1 MKFIKYSIFILLMI
15 STINIFS
22 QQNLKLLVNKTLPTE
37 SGKTLN
43 LSTFAGE
50 VIITAWDRNEAE
62 IKISGNETAEKM
74 LIFDVSSVSSGIK
87 IDGQKS
93 KDSDK
98 KNYSLSLKYEIKVP
112 QSYNI
117 DVFTGGGG
125 VSVTGVNGSI
135 KANTSGGNL
144 TVENCSGSINMST
157 AGGNV
162 TIEKFTGPVDVST
175 SGGNIKATDFS
186 GNFKASTMGG
196 NITLGGGNGVIN
208 AHTAG
213 GSISLDFTGK
223 NEGIELSTMGGNIK
237 LLLPADINADADL
250 STLVGKITTD
260 FVSTDDSK
268 ISAFLKTTFNAGGS
282 KLKCTTQAGNITVIK
297 K

>member
-1 MKFIKYSIFILLMI
+1 MKILKYSILLVFIITTVSL
-15 STINIFS
+15 FS
-22 QQNLKLLVNKTLPTE
+22 QQNLKLIVDKTLPTE

-43 LSTFAGE
+43 LSSFAGD
-50 VIITAWDRNEAE
+50 VTITAWDKNEAE
-62 IKISGNETAEKM
+62 IKISGNSTAEKM
-74 LIFDVSSVSSGIK
+74 LTFDVSSVSTGIK
-87 IDGQKS
+87 IDGQKN
-93 KDSDK
+93 KDFK
-98 KNYSLSLKYEIKVP
+98 EENASLNIKYDIKVP

-135 KANTSGGNL
+135 KANTSRGNL
-144 TVENCSGSINMST
+144 TIESCTGNINMST

-162 TIEKFTGPVDVST
+162 TIDKFTGPVDVST
-175 SGGNIKATDFS
+175 AGGNIKATDFS

-196 NITLGGGNGVIN
+196 NINLSGGNGTVN

-213 GSISLDFTGK
+213 GSITLDYSGK

-237 LLLPADINADADL
+237 LMLPADINADADL
-250 STLVGKITTD
+250 STMVGKITTD
-260 FVSTDDSK
+260 FASTEDSK
-268 ISAFLKTTFNAGGS
+268 ISSFLKTTFNTGGN
-282 KLKCTTQAGNITVIK
+282 KLKCTTQAGNITIIK

>member
-1 MKFIKYSIFILLMI
+1 MKYIKYYIFILLMF
-15 STINIFS
+15 STVNIFS
-22 QQNLKLLVNKTLPTE
+22 QKNLKLLVDKTLPTE

-43 LSTFAGE
+43 LSSFAGE
-50 VIITAWDRNEAE
+50 IIVTAWDRSEVE
-62 IKISGNETAEKM
+62 VKISGNETAEKM
-74 LIFDVSSVSSGIK
+74 LVFDVSSVSTGIK
-87 IDGQKS
+87 IDGQKN
-93 KDSDK
+93 KDSEK

-117 DVFTGGGG
+117 DVFTGGGA

-144 TVENCSGSINMST
+144 TVENCSGSIDMST
-157 AGGNV
+157 SGGNV
-162 TIEKFTGPVDVST
+162 TIDKFTGPVDVST

-186 GNFKASTMGG
+186 GSFKASTMGG

-213 GSISLDFTGK
+213 GSITLDYTGK

-237 LLLPADINADADL
+237 LLLPSDINADADL

-260 FVSTDDSK
+260 FASTDDSK